1 MLQGQ
6 AGFPWEIG
14 ETMDGTQVGTR
25 RRTLA
30 ALSLSAGAV
39 ALGLTGCGQDGG
51 GPGARAGTGD
61 AGAAKTPVTIGA
73 SVSTTGSNG
82 NIGKY
87 QFEAY
92 QLWEEQ
98 VNARGGLLGR
108 PVKMT
113 ILDDASDPTTG
124 QKLYE
129 KLISEDK
136 VDLVLGPYASS
147 VTMASSTTTEKYK
160 YPLLAAGASASDIWK
175 RSYRYVFGV
184 YSIAETYFNG
194 VIELATKQGY
204 KTMAILHEDT
214 VFPTATANGTA
225 AQAQAKGMQVV
236 FKESYPIRVTDVS
249 SLLTKIKGLNP
260 DVVVGGSYEPD
271 SMLITRQAK
280 ELDLAPKLMAFS
292 VGAATPL
299 FGQGLGPDADYV
311 FGPSMWEPSLSTPGN
326 KEFLDTYQKKW
337 GREPDYHAATG
348 FAGGQILEAAAKKA
362 GTLDR
367 EKLREALL
375 SLETTTILPGR
386 YKVDENGMQTGHI
399 PVLIQWQG
407 KEKPIVWPD
416 QFKAGGASA
425 KLPMPAWKSR

>member
-1 MLQGQ
+1 MD
-6 AGFPWEIG
+6 AG
-14 ETMDGTQVGTR
+14 TAAAVTR

-30 ALSLSAGAV
+30 VLGLAGGAAALA
-39 ALGLTGCGQDGG
+39 LTGCGQDAGSGAPAGG
-51 GPGARAGTGD
+51 AGGD
-61 AGAAKTPVTIGA
+61 QKAPLSIGAA
-73 SVSTTGSNG
+73 VSTTGSNG

-87 QFEAY
+87 QVEAY

-108 PVKMT
+108 PVKMA

-147 VTMASSTTTEKYK
+147 VTMSSSTTTEKYK
-160 YPLLAAGASASDIWK
+160 YPMLAAGASASDIWK
-175 RSYRYVFGV
+175 RGFRYVFGV

-194 VIELATKQGY
+194 VIELAVKQGL

-214 VFPTATANGTA
+214 VFPAATASGTA
-225 AQAQAKGMQVV
+225 AQAKAKGIQVV
-236 FKESYPIRVTDVS
+236 LQERYPTKVTDVS
-249 SLLTKIKGLNP
+249 SLLTKVKDLNP
-260 DVVVGGSYEPD
+260 DILVGGSYEPD

-280 ELDLAPKLMAFS
+280 ELDVNPRMMAFS
-292 VGAATPL
+292 VGAATPNY
-299 FGQGLGPDADYV
+299 GQALGADADYV
-311 FGPSMWEPSLSTPGN
+311 FGPSMWEPSLGTPGN
-326 KEFLDTYQKKW
+326 KEFLDSYQKKW

-348 FAGGQILEAAAKKA
+348 FAGGQILEAAVKKA
-362 GTLDR
+362 NSLDR
-367 EKLREALL
+367 DKLRDALV
-375 SLETTTILPGR
+375 SLDTTTILPGK
-386 YKVDENGMQTGHI
+386 YKVDETGAQTGHI

-416 QFKAGGASA
+416 QFKTGSPR
-425 KLPMPAWKSR
+425 LPVPAWKSR

>member
-1 MLQGQ
+1 MD
-6 AGFPWEIG
+6 AG
-14 ETMDGTQVGTR
+14 TAAAAVTR

-30 ALSLSAGAV
+30 V
-39 ALGLTGCGQDGG
+39 LGLAGGATALALAGCGQGAGSAGGAPPGG
-51 GPGARAGTGD
+51 GSGGD
-61 AGAAKTPVTIGA
+61 QKAPLTIGA
-73 SVSTTGSNG
+73 AVSTTGSNG

-87 QFEAY
+87 QVEAY

-108 PVKMT
+108 PVKMA

-160 YPLLAAGASASDIWK
+160 YPMLAAGASASDIWK
-175 RSYRYVFGV
+175 RGFRYVFGV
-184 YSIAETYFNG
+184 YSVAETYFNG
-194 VIELATKQGY
+194 VIELAVKQGL

-214 VFPTATANGTA
+214 VFPAATASGTA
-225 AQAQAKGMQVV
+225 AQAKAKGIQVV
-236 FKESYPIRVTDVS
+236 LQERYPTKVTDVS
-249 SLLTKIKGLNP
+249 SLLTKVKDLNP
-260 DVVVGGSYEPD
+260 DILVGGSYEPD

-280 ELDLAPKLMAFS
+280 ELDVNPRMMAFS
-292 VGAATPL
+292 VGAATPNY
-299 FGQGLGPDADYV
+299 GQALGADADYV

-326 KEFLDTYQKKW
+326 KEFLDSYQKKW

-362 GTLDR
+362 GVLDR
-367 EKLREALL
+367 DKLRDALV
-375 SLETTTILPGR
+375 SLDTTTILPGK
-386 YKVDENGMQTGHI
+386 YKVDETGTQTGHI

-407 KEKPIVWPD
+407 KEKPVVWPD
-416 QFKAGGASA
+416 QFKTGSPR
-425 KLPMPAWKSR
+425 LPVPAWKSR